1 MRVQCGQ
8 HNPVDRR
15 RWRHE
20 INFVILSTCVLQ
32 VRRISFLDPSSQKT
46 LLRMTTREIKGKF
59 FMEYLYVVCKFSV
72 ILSTCV
78 LQARRIS
85 FLDPSS
91 QKTLLRITT
100 REINLHIALHRHSEV
115 AERPKNLDPSPL
127 LERSSRLRMT

>member
-91 QKTLLRITT
+91 QKTLLRMTT
-100 REINLHIALHRHSEV
+100 REIKGKFFMEYLYVVCKFS
-115 AERPKNLDPSPL
+115 D
-127 LERSSRLRMT
+127 